1 VSEPRRPLACA
12 RWLEGTLVLDDE
24 LAEPVA
30 DVLARF
36 APGGVALGYDNVDPD
51 PERPHAGP
59 FRVQAYLPAD
69 ENLPATQAALAEAL
83 WHLGQIRPLPE
94 PALRFVENQDWSE
107 SWKRHYRPLRL
118 GRHLVIIPS
127 WATTALG
134 PDDIPVLVDPGM
146 AFGTG
151 THPTTQLCLELLEEN
166 LRPGMTVID
175 LGCGS
180 GILGLAALRLGAGL
194 VLALDTDPEAT
205 RATQDNARLNQI
217 GANLRTHLGS
227 LTDLLQGG
235 VQPGRAPL
243 VVANILAGTLAR
255 MLGEGLPRVLEPG
268 GRLILS
274 GILREQSAEV
284 EAALEASGMTLVEQ
298 RSREDWVALLATH
311 GG

>member
-1 VSEPRRPLACA
+1 MSETRRPLACA
-12 RWLEGTLVLDDE
+12 RWLEVTLVLDDE

-134 PDDIPVLVDPGM
+134 PDDVPVLLDPGM

-284 EAALEASGMTLVEQ
+284 EAALEASGMRLMEQ
-298 RSREDWVALLATH
+298 RTREDWVALVATH

>member
-1 VSEPRRPLACA
+1 MSEPRRPLASA
-12 RWLEGTLVLDDE
+12 RWLEVTLVLDDE

-51 PERPHAGP
+51 PKRPHAGP

-134 PDDIPVLVDPGM
+134 PDDVPVLLDPGM

-284 EAALEASGMTLVEQ
+284 EAALEACGMTLVEQ
-298 RSREDWVALLATH
+298 RTREDWVALTATH
-311 GG
+311 SG

>member
-1 VSEPRRPLACA
+1 VSEPRRPLASA
-12 RWLEGTLVLDDE
+12 RWLEVTLVLDDE

-134 PDDIPVLVDPGM
+134 PDDVPVLLDPGM

-298 RSREDWVALLATH
+298 RTREDWVALVA
-311 GG
+311 GQPA

>member
-1 VSEPRRPLACA
+1 MSETRRPLASA
-12 RWLEGTLVLDDE
+12 RWLEVTLVLDDE

-134 PDDIPVLVDPGM
+134 PDDVPVLLDPGM

-298 RSREDWVALLATH
+298 RTREDWVALVA
-311 GG
+311 GQPA

>member
-1 VSEPRRPLACA
+1 VSEPRRPLASA
-12 RWLEGTLVLDDE
+12 RWLEVTLVLDDE

-51 PERPHAGP
+51 PERPRSGP

-94 PALRFVENQDWSE
+94 PTLRFVENQDWSE

-134 PDDIPVLVDPGM
+134 TADVPVLLDPGM

-194 VLALDTDPEAT
+194 VLALDTDPEAI
-205 RATQDNARLNQI
+205 RATEDNARLNQI

-227 LTDLLQGG
+227 LTDLLQGR
-235 VQPGRAPL
+235 VPPGRAAL

-255 MLGEGLPRVLEPG
+255 MLGEGLPSVLEPG

-298 RSREDWVALLATH
+298 RSREDWVALVA
-311 GG
+311 GQPA

>member
-1 VSEPRRPLACA
+1 MSDPSQPSPSA
-12 RWLEGTLVLDDE
+12 RWLEVTLVLDEE

-51 PERPHAGP
+51 SERPPAGP

-69 ENLPATQAALAEAL
+69 ENLPVAQAALAEAL

-94 PALRFVENQDWSE
+94 PTLRLVEDQDWSE

-127 WATTALG
+127 WATIALE
-134 PDDIPVLVDPGM
+134 PEDVPVLLDPGM

-151 THPTTQLCLELLEEN
+151 THPTTQLCLELVEAHL
-166 LRPGMTVID
+166 LPGMTVID

-180 GILGLAALRLGAGL
+180 GILSLAALRLGAGL
-194 VLALDTDPEAT
+194 ALAIDTDPEAI
-205 RATQDNARLNQI
+205 RATQENARLNQI
-217 GANLRTHLGS
+217 GTQLRTHLGS
-227 LTDLLQGG
+227 LADLLAGT
-235 VQPGRAPL
+235 VQPQRAPL
-243 VVANILAGTLAR
+243 VVANILARTLTR
-255 MLGEGLPRVLEPG
+255 MLGEGLPRTLEPG

-274 GILREQSAEV
+274 GILREQSADV
-284 EAALEASGMTLVEQ
+284 QAALEATGLQLLEQ
-298 RSREDWVALLATH
+298 RVREDWVALAA
-311 GG
+311 GQPA

>member
-1 VSEPRRPLACA
+1 MSETRRPLACA
-12 RWLEGTLVLDDE
+12 RWLEVTLVLDDE

-134 PDDIPVLVDPGM
+134 PDDVPVLLDPGM

-298 RSREDWVALLATH
+298 RTREDWVALVA
-311 GG
+311 GQPA

>member
-1 VSEPRRPLACA
+1 VSEPRQPPASA
-12 RWLEGTLVLDDE
+12 RWLEVTLVLDDE

-36 APGGVALGYDNVDPD
+36 APGGVALGYDSVGPD
-51 PERPHAGP
+51 PRRPLCGP

-69 ENLPATQAALAEAL
+69 ENLPAAQAALAEAL

-134 PDDIPVLVDPGM
+134 PQDMPVLVDPGL

-151 THPTTQLCLELLEEN
+151 THPSTQLCLELLEEN
-166 LRPGMTVID
+166 LRAGMTVID

-194 VLALDTDPEAT
+194 VLALDTDPQAI
-205 RATQDNARLNQI
+205 RATQDNARLNQV

-227 LTDLLQGG
+227 LADLLQGT

-243 VVANILAGTLAR
+243 VVANILAATLAR

-274 GILREQSAEV
+274 GILREQSADV
-284 EAALEASGMTLVEQ
+284 EAALEASGMTLVEH
-298 RSREDWVALLATH
+298 RAREDWVALAATH

>member
-1 VSEPRRPLACA
+1 MSEPRQPPASA
-12 RWLEGTLVLDDE
+12 RWLEVTLVLDDE

-36 APGGVALGYDNVDPD
+36 APGGVALGYDKVDPD
-51 PERPHAGP
+51 PERPRCGP

-69 ENLPATQAALAEAL
+69 ENLPAAQAALAEAL

-134 PDDIPVLVDPGM
+134 PDDVPLLLDPGM

-194 VLALDTDPEAT
+194 VLALDTDPEAI
-205 RATQDNARLNQI
+205 RATEDNARLNQI

-227 LTDLLQGG
+227 LADLLQGG
-235 VQPGRAPL
+235 APPGCAAL
-243 VVANILAGTLAR
+243 VVANILAGTLAC

-274 GILREQSAEV
+274 GILREQSAQV
-284 EAALEASGMTLVEQ
+284 EAALAASGLRLVEQ
-298 RSREDWVALLATH
+298 RTREDWIALVAGQPA
-311 GG
+311 

>member
-1 VSEPRRPLACA
+1 MSETRRPLACA
-12 RWLEGTLVLDDE
+12 RWLEVTLVLDDE

-134 PDDIPVLVDPGM
+134 PDDVPVLLDPGM

-284 EAALEASGMTLVEQ
+284 EAALAASGMTLLEQ
-298 RSREDWVALLATH
+298 RSREDWVALVA
-311 GG
+311 GQPA